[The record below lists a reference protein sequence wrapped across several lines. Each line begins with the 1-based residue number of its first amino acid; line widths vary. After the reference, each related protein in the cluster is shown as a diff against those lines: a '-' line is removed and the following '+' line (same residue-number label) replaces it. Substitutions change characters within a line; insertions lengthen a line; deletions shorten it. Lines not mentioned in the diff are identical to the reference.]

1 MGPATYPND
10 LKFLSPGPSG
20 ARWYL
25 QIVGLA
31 QAHVQSGP
39 WAHGPARP
47 VTNTEGQVKKGQI
60 LKFWKSY
67 MFMMRNEPRN
77 PMVPLVFL

>member
-20 ARWYL
+20 ARWYY
-25 QIVGLA
+25 QIVGPA
-31 QAHVQSGP
+31 QAHAQPAP

-47 VTNTEGQVKKGQI
+47 VTNTALRKREIDAG
-60 LKFWKSY
+60 
-67 MFMMRNEPRN
+67 NEKE
-77 PMVPLVFL
+77 VF